1 MQWSIKRTRSSLSH
15 LRKKVREAAVA
26 NKQKLEA
33 KKPADVWNAKKRKWT
48 KPSSQTGYKAM
59 AAQELF
65 YDMKKQKCDT
75 PDFKSC
81 VQYVRRCEE
90 LLVTEIR
97 NRRQCCWKQVS
108 CCWSRRPKEM
118 SQCEERIF

>member
-48 KPSSQTGYKAM
+48 KPSSQIGYKEM
-59 AAQELF
+59 TVRTLF
-65 YDMKKQKCDT
+65 SDMKEEKRDS

-81 VQYVRRCEE
+81 V
-90 LLVTEIR
+90 
-97 NRRQCCWKQVS
+97 
-108 CCWSRRPKEM
+108 
-118 SQCEERIF
+118 